1 MITPYE
7 IILRLLL
14 GALFGGAVGYERQVH
29 GRPAGLRT
37 HLITCVSSVLLM
49 ITSEYY
55 HHLSL
60 MNPDY
65 VRVDPAR
72 IAAGAMT
79 GVGFIGAGVILKL
92 GASIQ
97 GLTTAAS
104 IWMVS
109 AMGLAL
115 GAGLYLPT
123 SVAFALTLFALLVL
137 RAVEKKIPT
146 LSVRYLTIAASGDV
160 EEDSIRAAL
169 ENTGASIRNVDYEKD
184 LTTGSITFNL
194 AVSIKSKAPVRGILD
209 SLSGLRGIQK
219 ISIRGSA

>member
-1 MITPYE
+1 MISPYE

-14 GALFGGAVGYERQVH
+14 GALFGGAVGYERQAH

-37 HLITCVSSVLLM
+37 HIITCVASVLLM

-60 MNPDY
+60 MDPSY
-65 VRVDPAR
+65 IRLDPAR

-109 AMGLAL
+109 AMGIAL

-123 SVAFALTLFALLVL
+123 AVAFALTFFALLVL
-137 RAVEKKIPT
+137 RSVEKKIPT
-146 LSVRYLTIAASGDV
+146 LTFKFLTVVASAEAEEAA
-160 EEDSIRAAL
+160 IRASL
-169 ENTGASIRNVDYEKD
+169 GGFGASIHNIDYEKD
-184 LTTGSITFNL
+184 VVSGDLTYSIAFSMVKK
-194 AVSIKSKAPVRGILD
+194 VSLKDILD
-209 SLSGLRGIQK
+209 DISRLKGTRRVSLKG
-219 ISIRGSA
+219 